1 MNVVR
6 ECVFEWYSYVFI
18 IHKDR
23 VVSQLSVVCWSD
35 CVYRYD
41 SPFLHKLWTVA
52 VRISVRTGTYPF
64 AVCFSITEESDL
76 KKRQEMFIGKINT
89 CVTWMKTVLL
99 YLLVVRHFSYDDQ
112 RAFKKIKLKEF
123 VWILGERWKQELIL
137 PVLVSDRITKKKKD
151 TWLLKQFLAKEDAA
165 EFCDTV
171 PLHVSSINTLMY
183 SQW

>member
-1 MNVVR
+1 MWPENVYLSD
-6 ECVFEWYSYVFI
+6 CSYVSI

-64 AVCFSITEESDL
+64 AVCSSITEETIF

-99 YLLVVRHFSYDDQ
+99 YLLVLRHFSYDDQ
-112 RAFKKIKLKEF
+112 RAFKKIKLKEI
-123 VWILGERWKQELIL
+123 VWKLGEGWKQDLIL
-137 PVLVSDRITKKKKD
+137 PVFVSDRITKKN
-151 TWLLKQFLAKEDAA
+151 TWMLKQFLAKEDAA
-165 EFCDTV
+165 EFCDIV
-171 PLHVSSINTLMY
+171 PLHVSSIKTLMY